1 MDSKQRSGH
10 LAMLAFSIMVAG
22 SFIFVVKIS
31 NFAEPAAINSLRF
44 IIGAVLIGVY
54 MWVSPSISKTNFK
67 KIFIAPWRFLIL
79 AGVFSSYFIFMFEG
93 LKTAASV
100 SSSVIF
106 TLIPVMAAIFGYIL
120 LKQITTKRMALALFI
135 GFIGAIWVIFKAD
148 IGNILAFEVGSG
160 ELTYFVGCIAHAIFI
175 PLSRKFNWGEKP
187 LVTTF
192 AILVIGGLLMS
203 VYGYEDILTT
213 NWLNM
218 PSIFWVGLLYLAVV
232 NSAITFFL
240 IQYAA
245 LVLPSAKVMA
255 YNFLTPVWVILI
267 EVLLGNNWPPL
278 LIFIGISM
286 TITALILLLKD
297 EKLDVKQVKAS
308 A

>member
-1 MDSKQRSGH
+1 MDSKQRLGH
-10 LAMLAFSIMVAG
+10 MAMLAFSIMVAG

-31 NFAEPAAINSLRF
+31 NLAEPAAVNSLRF
-44 IIGAVLIGVY
+44 LIGAVLIGLY
-54 MWVSPSISKTNFK
+54 MWISKSISKTEFK
-67 KIFIAPWRFLIL
+67 KIMVAPWRFVIL

-148 IGNILAFEVGSG
+148 MGNLLAFKVGGG
-160 ELTYFVGCIAHAIFI
+160 ELTYFLGCIAHAIFI

-192 AILVIGGLLMS
+192 AILVIGSVMMG
-203 VYGYEDILTT
+203 VYGYDDIVATD
-213 NWLNM
+213 WLHM
-218 PSIFWVGLLYLAVV
+218 PSVFWLGLLYLAIV

-255 YNFLTPVWVILI
+255 YNFLTPVWVILL
-267 EVLLGNNWPPL
+267 EVLLGNEWPPV
-278 LIFIGISM
+278 LIFIGIAM

-297 EKLDVKQVKAS
+297 EKPRVKPVTA
-308 A
+308 